1 MPLVFGNLTVGQ
13 PAVLIGDPTPAAAG
27 LSEQMQH
34 AWKAFATD
42 GDPAWPAYDTG
53 LTRLFDIEPRVTALS
68 GAPVTPDLDCCPRNA
83 GSGR

>member
-1 MPLVFGNLTVGQ
+1 MFGNLTVGQ

-42 GDPAWPAYDTG
+42 GDPGWPAYDTG
-53 LTRLFDIEPRVTALS
+53 LTRLFDIEPRVTAYPEHLS
-68 GAPVTPDLDCCPRNA
+68 RQIWTAPPSMLDLVDE
-83 GSGR
+83 